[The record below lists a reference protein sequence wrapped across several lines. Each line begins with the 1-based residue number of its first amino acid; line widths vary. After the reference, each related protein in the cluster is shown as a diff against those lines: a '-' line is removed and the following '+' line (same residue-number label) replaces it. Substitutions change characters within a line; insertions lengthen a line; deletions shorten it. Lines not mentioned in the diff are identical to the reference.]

1 MTIVDSIRVG
11 FGDNMDK
18 SFPKGSLQGSTGL
31 RWDNVSTATN
41 FKQVFSMMS
50 EKIAPPTGFDRY
62 PDTGE
67 SGDTY
72 DVEMTD
78 VAHVE
83 HRSAFRRL
91 PCPTCGQ
98 SRADVQPLR
107 R

>member
-1 MTIVDSIRVG
+1 MI
-11 FGDNMDK
+11 
-18 SFPKGSLQGSTGL
+18 
-31 RWDNVSTATN
+31 
-41 FKQVFSMMS
+41 S

-78 VAHVE
+78 LAYVE
-83 HRSAFRRL
+83 HRSDLRRL
-91 PCPTCGQ
+91 MCPTCGQ
-98 SRADVQPLR
+98 LRADAQPLR